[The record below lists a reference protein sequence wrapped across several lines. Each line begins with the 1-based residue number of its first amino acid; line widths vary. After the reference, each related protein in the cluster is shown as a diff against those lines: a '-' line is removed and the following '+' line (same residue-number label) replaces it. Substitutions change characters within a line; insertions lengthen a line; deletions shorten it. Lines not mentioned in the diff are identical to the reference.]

1 MEEDRHLFRI
11 NKEKY
16 LSNETENLELEKLNK
31 VLRGERD
38 DLSRENLDV
47 KD

>member
-1 MEEDRHLFRI
+1 MEEDRHLFSI